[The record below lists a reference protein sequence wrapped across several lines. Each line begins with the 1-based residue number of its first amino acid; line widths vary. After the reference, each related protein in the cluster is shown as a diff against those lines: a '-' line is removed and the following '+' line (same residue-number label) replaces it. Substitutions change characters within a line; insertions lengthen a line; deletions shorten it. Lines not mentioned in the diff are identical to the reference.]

1 MHHLENCLYQTGYDT
16 LSGMLNI
23 SMARVLAFCLIT
35 ATLVLVREDFFPRNC
50 HAALNLIQGISASNE
65 IPKQPVKQVQGK
77 VRDDKRVIRGEITV
91 LEDGKY
97 FKALLNR
104 INSAK
109 RDVLISMYIFKTTGK
124 RTNAADRIK
133 DALIKAA
140 RRGVD
145 VKVLLEREDAVGSS
159 INSENKATAAGLARG
174 GVKVYFDSPR
184 KRTHVKAVVI
194 DGRYTFIGSHNL
206 TASALQHNREL
217 SLLIDSEEVARE
229 TARYIEEMIP
239 LKSP

>member
-1 MHHLENCLYQTGYDT
+1 MP
-16 LSGMLNI
+16 I
-23 SMARVLAFCLIT
+23 RVVMIF
-35 ATLVLVREDFFPRNC
+35 LVLFLLFTSFP
-50 HAALNLIQGISASNE
+50 S
-65 IPKQPVKQVQGK
+65 VQGEPTTK
-77 VRDDKRVIRGEITV
+77 SGLKGTKGDIVI

-97 FKALLNR
+97 FDAFLSR
-104 INSAK
+104 IHSARK
-109 RDVLISMYIFKTTGK
+109 DVLISMYVFKTTGK
-124 RTNAADRIK
+124 RTNPADRIK

-140 RRGVD
+140 RRGVN
-145 VKVLLEREDAVGSS
+145 VKVLLEREEGAGSS
-159 INSENKATAAGLARG
+159 INSENKATAAGLAKG

-206 TASALQHNREL
+206 TASALQYNREI

-239 LKSP
+239 